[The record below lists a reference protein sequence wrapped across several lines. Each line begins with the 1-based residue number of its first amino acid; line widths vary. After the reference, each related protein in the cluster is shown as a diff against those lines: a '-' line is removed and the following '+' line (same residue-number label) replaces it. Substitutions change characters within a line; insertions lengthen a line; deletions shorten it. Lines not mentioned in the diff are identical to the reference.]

1 MPKLSDELL
10 QKQIEFDPHKE
21 QKQVLEQVLKGKQDI
36 IIAAGRRWGKSI
48 LCAYLTLRYLLVP
61 DKRIWIVAPTYDLT
75 EKIFNYLKQWVVKD
89 FPSLMGG
96 ISTRPIPQIITPDG
110 SWVKCKSTENPK
122 GLLGEELDLIIID
135 ECSRIKKEE
144 FEAYL
149 YPCLASRKGK
159 LVMISTPFGQNWFY
173 ERWLIAKESNYGA
186 SFQFSSQGK
195 PGMPQERWE
204 RAKKELPSK
213 VFQQEYE
220 AIFLPEGGQL
230 FRNIEE
236 NIYGILMDVE
246 IGHFYI
252 LGVDLGR
259 FHDFT
264 VITVVDKSNNQV
276 VHLERFQD
284 IDWKIQMARI
294 KNVAD
299 RYNKAR
305 IYIDAEGKGDPV
317 ADQLDSEGYLVE
329 RIRIKSNRVKRQLIE
344 KLGIYMDN
352 HSIKYPAIETL
363 INELQAFTYKLT
375 DAGNITYSAP
385 EGLHDDCVSSLALA
399 VWGLTQTKPK
409 LTPIQQEILN
419 IQRSR
424 KRNKIQY
431 R

>member
-1 MPKLSDELL
+1 
-10 QKQIEFDPHKE
+10 
-21 QKQVLEQVLKGKQDI
+21 
-36 IIAAGRRWGKSI
+36 
-48 LCAYLTLRYLLVP
+48 
-61 DKRIWIVAPTYDLT
+61 
-75 EKIFNYLKQWVVKD
+75 
-89 FPSLMGG
+89 MGG

-264 VITVVDKSNNQV
+264 VITVVDKFNNQV

-352 HSIKYPAIETL
+352 HSIKYPAIEIL